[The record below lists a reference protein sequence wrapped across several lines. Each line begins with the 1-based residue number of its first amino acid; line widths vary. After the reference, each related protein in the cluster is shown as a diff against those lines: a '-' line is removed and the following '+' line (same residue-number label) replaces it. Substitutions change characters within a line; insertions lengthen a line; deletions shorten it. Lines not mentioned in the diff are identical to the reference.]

1 MLNAYKNQDYP
12 LEELIQ
18 HLHLPK
24 DSSRNPLFDTM
35 FVLQN
40 LDHAEL
46 TFDSL
51 QLKPYPFH
59 HPVAKFDLTL
69 SIQATATTITDCL
82 NIQKN
87 CLRKAES
94 RFYQT
99 TTYTSYRR
107 FWNSLAF

>member
-69 SIQATATTITDCL
+69 SIQADRDNYHGL
-82 NIQKN
+82 FEYSKN